1 MGGEMVPSLP
11 GMEGEIDERTEAQL
25 RAEEARRTFEAR
37 YGEQAWMEDYWEL
50 LAEGW
55 DWRKAVYIVW
65 ASLPREQRVPGTQLE
80 LARKVLG
87 LTSDRRIREWKASN
101 PALEQRVKGLTISA
115 LEKARADIIAALIE
129 SASDPNP
136 RCTTD
141 RRMALEILDIYKSE
155 ATLRVGEALPEDLVG
170 MSEEE
175 LAKLAD
181 GVEGNG

>member
-1 MGGEMVPSLP
+1 MLG
-11 GMEGEIDERTEAQL
+11 
-25 RAEEARRTFEAR
+25 
-37 YGEQAWMEDYWEL
+37 
-50 LAEGW
+50 EGW
-55 DWRKAVYIVW
+55 EWRKAVYIVW
-65 ASLPREQRVPGTQLE
+65 ASLPSDKRVPPTQLE
-80 LARKVLG
+80 LAREVLG
-87 LTSDRRIREWKASN
+87 LSSDRVIREWKAKN

-175 LAKLAD
+175 LAALAS
-181 GVEGNG
+181 GVEGE